1 MVQPMN
7 QFARLVGVIGLLVG
21 LVACASSGTPSAAT
35 SPGGS
40 ASASALASDQSVEPS
55 ASTEGSETGSPD
67 PDTAPIFQNWGL
79 ATVRVNGLNVR
90 AEQSTQAPVLDDT
103 YGLYGAGG
111 KVRLAAGDHVFVI
124 SSAEWADGRW
134 WLMIATD
141 RVDLPGTVQVGYVAA
156 GTRADPWVAGDN
168 AWCPGEGP
176 SLSALLRLSGIER
189 VGCYSSARLSFRAYR
204 ATEPPD
210 GGLGGACESAPTVPR
225 WLVCDNINYNWVNR
239 DGGDEWEL
247 LLHFDPATGIA
258 PTGLAKEG
266 SPNPR
271 MTVKGHFDDA
281 AAQRCAPDPPTTLE
295 ETAAYWTCATLFV
308 VEKIN

>member
-7 QFARLVGVIGLLVG
+7 QVARHIGVVGLLVG
-21 LVACASSGTPSAAT
+21 LVACASSGTPSATT

-55 ASTEGSETGSPD
+55 ASAEGSETGSPD

-90 AEQSTQAPVLDDT
+90 AERSTQAPVLDDPFE
-103 YGLYGAGG
+103 LYGAGG

-156 GTRADPWVAGDN
+156 GTRADPWVAADN

-176 SLSALLRLSGIER
+176 SLSALLHLSGIER
-189 VGCYSSARLSFRAYR
+189 LGCYSSARISFRAYR

-239 DGGDEWEL
+239 DGGFEWEL

-258 PTGLAKEG
+258 PTGLAKDG

-281 AAQRCAPDPPTTLE
+281 AAQDCAPNPPTTLA

-308 VEKIN
+308 VEKIS